1 MDNPSRRTRHN
12 LVQGRFPQAQPQVRP
27 ATPEGSAE
35 HPGEAGLPAPSPP
48 RPAALR
54 RLARVCA
61 EWGWLAYLLIAFP
74 AVVAAVTASPPP
86 LGGAAA
92 AVIAGAG
99 FAAVIAG
106 LRAFR
111 PPTAHAWYP
120 IAAAIALFAA
130 GDVIGAHYEQ
140 LFHRPEPFPSLA
152 DGLYLAAYPLI
163 GAGLMMLVR
172 GRHPKR
178 DRASLVDTLVFTIGI
193 GSVCWIFLI
202 APFLRSNS
210 LTDLAQLTIVLRLLG
225 DIALMG
231 FAARLILGS
240 RERSPS
246 LLLLSAAIAALGIAD
261 ATTAAIYLSG
271 GAVGDM
277 VELGRMLFPVLAG
290 AAALH
295 PSLLDLGS
303 PVADGDAG
311 LSRKRLIA
319 LTSAS
324 LAGPGIVVIR
334 SLAGDP
340 LDIALLTL
348 SFSILFALVVLRMGD
363 LVRHHEDVRRGED
376 ALRTAGEALI
386 TAASRDHIYEAAMVA
401 ATSLLGQDVPTVL
414 YAYAE
419 DTAMLVP
426 VAATDGRPGTVA
438 PIAIGELPAR
448 VRAYLTDRGDAAM
461 NRSADNLPW
470 WQGSCLA
477 PLIGR
482 EALHG
487 VVAVSPGAPLPRAAR
502 ETLATLTTQLALA
515 LESASVAETAVRS
528 EGEARLSSLVE
539 HASDMICILDRET
552 AIRYASP
559 SIERVLGHRPEA
571 VIGQHL
577 RDFLHPDDRSAALA
591 YIHHIGEQGGRPMP
605 TEFRLRHGSG
615 EWRDAEALA
624 TNLLDNQSVGGIV
637 LNVRDVSERKAFEAQ
652 LTHQAFHD
660 ALTGLPNRAL
670 FRDRL
675 ERALERKRR
684 DGDPAAIL
692 FLDLDDFKA
701 INDTFGHAAG
711 DDFLVE
717 IGGRLRRA
725 VRRNDIVARLG
736 GDEFVILLEDVGKDA
751 ETARETARAVAA
763 KAQAGL
769 RAGFRVGKV
778 HHLVTSSIGVVVF
791 DGTETSADDLLKY
804 ADLAMYDTKV
814 SGKSGIN
821 VFDPT
826 LLSREAER
834 YQLVRELHEAIT
846 WERLLLHFQ
855 PVIDRHGRVCGAEG
869 LLRWPHPTRGLLGPE
884 DFVLLA
890 ERAGLVNELTRHV
903 LNIGVQT
910 LSVWQSDPR
919 TAHLSLSLNIGMAA
933 FMHPDFTANL
943 RRLIDLHEIEANK
956 LTLELTEQIMSR
968 DKDAVR
974 RRMEEAKALGV
985 RFSLDDFGTGR
996 SSVENLKLFLFDE
1009 IKIDGGYVSRMETQE
1024 VGRML
1029 VKTVLAMAKA
1039 LEIEAVAEHV
1049 ETERQLDFLMENG
1062 CDRFQGYLFASPKPS
1077 EDFLLLVRGDP
1088 ALERANVVPLPFR
1101 A

>member
-1 MDNPSRRTRHN
+1 MD
-12 LVQGRFPQAQPQVRP
+12 
-27 ATPEGSAE
+27 
-35 HPGEAGLPAPSPP
+35 GLIGLLSSLGHGHEWLITANQILSILLLAWLL
-48 RPAALR
+48 RYR
-54 RLARVCA
+54 RLYATA
-61 EWGWLAYLLIAFP
+61 EMERRNKQNLINNLAEGIYTSTPSGRMLSANPALVRLNGYASESELIA
-74 AVVAAVTASPPP
+74 
-86 LGGAAA
+86 
-92 AVIAGAG
+92 
-99 FAAVIAG
+99 
-106 LRAFR
+106 
-111 PPTAHAWYP
+111 
-120 IAAAIALFAA
+120 
-130 GDVIGAHYEQ
+130 
-140 LFHRPEPFPSLA
+140 
-152 DGLYLAAYPLI
+152 
-163 GAGLMMLVR
+163 
-172 GRHPKR
+172 
-178 DRASLVDTLVFTIGI
+178 
-193 GSVCWIFLI
+193 SV
-202 APFLRSNS
+202 
-210 LTDLAQLTIVLRLLG
+210 G
-225 DIALMG
+225 DIATEWYVDPKRRADFRRQLMEEG
-231 FAARLILGS
+231 YVTDFVSQIYRHKT
-240 RERSPS
+240 RERIWVSE
-246 LLLLSAAIAALGIAD
+246 SAR
-261 ATTAAIYLSG
+261 
-271 GAVGDM
+271 M
-277 VELGRMLFPVLAG
+277 VY
-290 AAALH
+290 
-295 PSLLDLGS
+295 D
-303 PVADGDAG
+303 PVAG
-311 LSRKRLIA
+311 K
-319 LTSAS
+319 
-324 LAGPGIVVIR
+324 
-334 SLAGDP
+334 P
-340 LDIALLTL
+340 LYYEGSVRDIT
-348 SFSILFALVVLRMGD
+348 
-363 LVRHHEDVRRGED
+363 EDVRRFQLEERLDRLTSQVPGGFYQVVV
-376 ALRTAGEALI
+376 TA
-386 TAASRDHIYEAAMVA
+386 
-401 ATSLLGQDVPTVL
+401 
-414 YAYAE
+414 
-419 DTAMLVP
+419 
-426 VAATDGRPGTVA
+426 DGRMTA
-438 PIAIGELPAR
+438 PYASSGL
-448 VRAYLTDRGDAAM
+448 M
-461 NRSADNLPW
+461 
-470 WQGSCLA
+470 
-477 PLIGR
+477 
-482 EALHG
+482 
-487 VVAVSPGAPLPRAAR
+487 
-502 ETLATLTTQLALA
+502 ETLG
-515 LESASVAETAVRS
+515 RS
-528 EGEARLSSLVE
+528 GAF
-539 HASDMICILDRET
+539 DP
-552 AIRYASP
+552 Y
-559 SIERVLGHRPEA
+559 A
-571 VIGQHL
+571 VIRWVHE
-577 RDFLHPDDRSAALA
+577 DDRSEVMASQVAARKDNTPWA
-591 YIHHIGEQGGRPMP
+591 QVFRIR
-605 TEFRLRHGSG
+605 TESGAIRWIQAFATPEPIDDGVIWHGHLH
-615 EWRDAEALA
+615 D
-624 TNLLDNQSVGGIV
+624 TT
-637 LNVRDVSERKAFEAQ
+637 ERKQRELEIADLAFFDS
-652 LTHQAFHD
+652 LTR
-660 ALTGLPNRAL
+660 LPNRRML
-670 FRDRL
+670 LDRL
-675 ERALERKRR
+675 PQAIASAARR
-684 DGDPAAIL
+684 GNCGAIL
-692 FLDLDDFKA
+692 FIDLDDFKA

-903 LNIGVQT
+903 LDMGVQA
-910 LSVWQSDPR
+910 LSVWQSDSR
-919 TAHLSLSLNIGMAA
+919 TAHLSLSLNIGMSA

-1088 ALERANVVPLPFR
+1088 ALERAKVVPLPFR